1 MTTQATPGALGS
13 NDQLGPL
20 PEPHLH
26 TTALAVMNAGWERGG
41 HVYSAAQMHAYASQ
55 EVAAALAR
63 ASYRNAD
70 LLTQCRDHD
79 TRRAAAVAQAASLAA
94 EVERLNVIISRLY
107 AEGQDAV
114 EM

>member
-1 MTTQATPGALGS
+1 MTDRIRSEFERWALGS

-26 TTALAVMNAGWERGG
+26 TAALAVMNAGWERGG

-63 ASYRNAD
+63 ASSVSYTH
-70 LLTQCRDHD
+70 LTLPTID
-79 TRRAAAVAQAASLAA
+79 
-94 EVERLNVIISRLY
+94 
-107 AEGQDAV
+107 
-114 EM
+114 

>member
-26 TTALAVMNAGWERGG
+26 TAALAVMNAGWERGG

-55 EVAAALAR
+55 EVAAALERFVEALADACMAAEIPDSKFESLLIGG
-63 ASYRNAD
+63 ASQLAG
-70 LLTQCRDHD
+70 
-79 TRRAAAVAQAASLAA
+79 AASRSNAGLG
-94 EVERLNVIISRLY
+94 E
-107 AEGQDAV
+107 EG
-114 EM
+114 